1 MSILECV
8 FLESFK
14 LAELESDM
22 PFEPNTDIAHL
33 LGDDTRA
40 ERTDATPFD
49 FKALVEGAGVGIS
62 QAEIGT
68 GRILYTNAAF
78 CQMVG
83 YTAAELTN
91 GAITFLELMHPGD
104 RGKNIADH
112 RLLLEGKISRYTI
125 DKRYLHKNGNI
136 VWGRTTATAL
146 RDADGK
152 LRWTVGI
159 IRDITQ
165 EKLLE
170 RKLEVAEELCGI
182 ATWNR
187 AMDNSKSSGSAS
199 YNALYGYPPEAPYP
213 TIKEFIARIHPDDR
227 DAATIALQSAL
238 NGEAYKDEFRIVRP
252 NGDVRHFKTAAMAI
266 RNASGEITNFIG
278 ATVDVTEF
286 KTLEADL
293 REATA
298 AGHLRNVEDYIEAN
312 LAQTLTIETLAS
324 VLNVSERSIFRYFK
338 QARDCT
344 PMEFVKSLRLRTAQR
359 MLQQPEAGASVA
371 AIAYKCGFH
380 NLGHFAKDYRIAF
393 GELPS
398 ETLTKGRRLAS

>member
-1 MSILECV
+1 
-8 FLESFK
+8 
-14 LAELESDM
+14 M
-22 PFEPNTDIAHL
+22 PFEPNIDIEQFLDNNSFEKKPAP
-33 LGDDTRA
+33 
-40 ERTDATPFD
+40 ENFD
-49 FKALVEGAGVGIS
+49 FRLLVETAGVGIT

-68 GRILYTNAAF
+68 GRVLYTNAAF

-83 YTAAELTN
+83 YTADELTS
-91 GAITFLELMHPGD
+91 GAITFLELTHPGD

-112 RLLLEGKISRYTI
+112 HRLLEGKIGRYTI
-125 DKRYLHKNGNI
+125 DKRYLHKNGSI

-146 RDADGK
+146 RDGDGK

-170 RKLEVAEELCGI
+170 QKLEVAEQLCGI

-187 AMDNSKSSGSAS
+187 DMDNSKSVGSSS
-199 YNALYGYPPEAPYP
+199 YNLLYGYPADAPYP
-213 TIKEFIARIHPDDR
+213 TIKEFVARIHPDDR
-227 DAATIALQSAL
+227 EASTVAVQSAL
-238 NGEAYKDEFRIVRP
+238 NGESYKDEFRIVRP
-252 NGDVRHFKTAAMAI
+252 DGEVRHFKTAAMAI

-298 AGHLRNVEDYIEAN
+298 AGHLRSVEDYIEAN
-312 LAQTLTIETLAS
+312 MGQTLSIESLAG

-344 PMEFVKSLRLRTAQR
+344 PMEFVKSVRLRNAQR
-359 MLQQPEAGASVA
+359 MLKQPENGVSVA
-371 AIAYKCGFH
+371 AVAFKCGFH

-398 ETLTKGRRLAS
+398 ESLSKARRLAP